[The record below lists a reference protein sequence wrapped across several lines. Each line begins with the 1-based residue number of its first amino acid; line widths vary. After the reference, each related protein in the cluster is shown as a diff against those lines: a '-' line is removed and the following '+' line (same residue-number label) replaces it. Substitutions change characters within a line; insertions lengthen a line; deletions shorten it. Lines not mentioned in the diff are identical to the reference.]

1 MKNIILIGMPACG
14 KSTVGVLLAKTLAAG
29 FVDTDLILQ
38 RRQRNTLQALINK
51 YGLQRFREF
60 EDEALLCVEELSDTV
75 IATGGSAVFCDRGM
89 RYLKQNGVCV
99 YLELPL
105 EELQKRLSNIKTRG
119 IACRKGESLDE
130 IFAQRS
136 PFYEKYADV
145 RIDCSSLTAEE
156 TAEKIIEKLKFNN
169 KK

>member
-38 RRQRNTLQALINK
+38 RQRKNTLQKLIDR
-51 YGLQRFREF
+51 YGLDRFRDF
-60 EDEALLCVEELSDTV
+60 EDEALLAVTETEDV
-75 IATGGSAVFCDRGM
+75 VVATGGSAIFCDRGM

-105 EELQKRLSNIKTRG
+105 NELQKRLSNIKTRG
-119 IACRKGESLDE
+119 IACRRGESLSD
-130 IFAQRS
+130 IFAERS

-145 RIDCSSLTAEE
+145 RIDCSALTAEE
-156 TAEKIIEKLKFNN
+156 TVDKIIKMIKG
-169 KK
+169 

>member
-38 RRQRNTLQALINK
+38 RQRKNTLQKLIDR
-51 YGLQRFREF
+51 YGLDRFRDF
-60 EDEALLCVEELSDTV
+60 EDEALLAVTETEDV
-75 IATGGSAVFCDRGM
+75 VVATGGSAIFCDRGM
-89 RYLKQNGVCV
+89 RYLKQNGICV

-105 EELQKRLSNIKTRG
+105 NELQKRLSNIKTRG
-119 IACRKGESLDE
+119 IACRRGESLSD
-130 IFAQRS
+130 IFAERS

-145 RIDCSSLTAEE
+145 RIDCSALTAEE
-156 TAEKIIEKLKFNN
+156 TVDKIIKMIK
-169 KK
+169 

>member
-38 RRQRNTLQALINK
+38 RQRKNTLQKLIDR
-51 YGLQRFREF
+51 YGLDRFRDF
-60 EDEALLCVEELSDTV
+60 EDEALLAVTETEDAV
-75 IATGGSAVFCDRGM
+75 VATGGSAIFCDRGM

-105 EELQKRLSNIKTRG
+105 NELQKRLSNIKTRG
-119 IACRKGESLDE
+119 IACRRGESLSD
-130 IFAQRS
+130 IFAERS

-145 RIDCSSLTAEE
+145 RIDCSALTAEE
-156 TAEKIIEKLKFNN
+156 TVDKIIQMIK
-169 KK
+169 

>member
-38 RRQRNTLQALINK
+38 RQRKNTLQKLIDR
-51 YGLQRFREF
+51 YGLDRFRDF
-60 EDEALLCVEELSDTV
+60 EDEALLAVTETEDV
-75 IATGGSAVFCDRGM
+75 VVATGGSAVFCDRGM
-89 RYLKQNGVCV
+89 RYLKQNGICV

-105 EELQKRLSNIKTRG
+105 NELQKRLSNIKTRG
-119 IACRKGESLDE
+119 IACRRGESLSD
-130 IFAQRS
+130 IFAERS

-145 RIDCSSLTAEE
+145 RIDCSALTAEE
-156 TAEKIIEKLKFNN
+156 TVDKIIQMIKG
-169 KK
+169 

>member
-38 RRQRNTLQALINK
+38 RQRKNTLQKLIDR
-51 YGLQRFREF
+51 YGLDRFRDF
-60 EDEALLCVEELSDTV
+60 EDEALLAVTETEDAV
-75 IATGGSAVFCDRGM
+75 VATGGSAVFCDRGM
-89 RYLKQNGVCV
+89 RYLKQNGICV

-105 EELQKRLSNIKTRG
+105 NELQKRLSNIKTRG
-119 IACRKGESLDE
+119 IACRRGESLSD
-130 IFAQRS
+130 IFAERS

-145 RIDCSSLTAEE
+145 RIDCSALTAEE
-156 TAEKIIEKLKFNN
+156 TVDKIIKMIK
-169 KK
+169 

>member
-38 RRQRNTLQALINK
+38 RQRKNTLQKLIDR
-51 YGLQRFREF
+51 YGLDRFRDF
-60 EDEALLCVEELSDTV
+60 EDEALLAVTETEDV
-75 IATGGSAVFCDRGM
+75 VVATGGSAIFCDRGM

-105 EELQKRLSNIKTRG
+105 NELQKRLSNIKTRG
-119 IACRKGESLDE
+119 IACRRGESLSD
-130 IFAQRS
+130 IFAERS

-145 RIDCSSLTAEE
+145 RIDCSALTAEE
-156 TAEKIIEKLKFNN
+156 TVDKIIKMIK
-169 KK
+169 

>member
-38 RRQRNTLQALINK
+38 RQRKNTLQKLIDR
-51 YGLQRFREF
+51 YGLDRFRDF
-60 EDEALLCVEELSDTV
+60 EDEALLAVTETEDV
-75 IATGGSAVFCDRGM
+75 VVATGGSAVFCDRGM

-105 EELQKRLSNIKTRG
+105 NELQKRLSNIKTRG
-119 IACRKGESLDE
+119 IACRRGESLSD
-130 IFAQRS
+130 IFAERS

-145 RIDCSSLTAEE
+145 RIDCSALTAEE
-156 TAEKIIEKLKFNN
+156 TVDKIIKMIKG
-169 KK
+169 